1 MTPMRLAEGATV
13 EMSGDRE
20 VVVARAFDAPRR
32 LVFDAHTRPELVQR
46 WLLGPPGWTMPVCA
60 IDLRVGGRIRYV
72 WRGPDGSTM
81 GMSGTYREIVP
92 PRRLVHTEVFDED
105 WSGGEMLVT
114 TEFAEKADATTVT
127 MTIRF
132 TSYAAREAA
141 VATGMTAGMN
151 QSYNRLAALLADMP
165 TG

>member
-1 MTPMRLAEGATV
+1 
-13 EMSGDRE
+13 
-20 VVVARAFDAPRR
+20 
-32 LVFDAHTRPELVQR
+32 
-46 WLLGPPGWTMPVCA
+46 MPVCE

-72 WRGPDGSTM
+72 WRGPDGSAM
-81 GMSGTYREIVP
+81 GMSGTYREIVAAG
-92 PRRLVHTEVFDED
+92 RLVHTEVFDED

-114 TEFAEKADATTVT
+114 TEFAETADATTVT

-132 TSYAAREAA
+132 TSSAARDAA
-141 VATGMTAGMN
+141 LATGMAEGMN